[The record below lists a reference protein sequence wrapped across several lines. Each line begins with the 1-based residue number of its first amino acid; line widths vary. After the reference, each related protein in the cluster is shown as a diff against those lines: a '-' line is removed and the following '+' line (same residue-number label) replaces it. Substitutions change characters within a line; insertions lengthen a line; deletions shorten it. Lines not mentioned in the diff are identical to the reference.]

1 LLLSTGVVLGDIVV
15 ALAEVLR
22 GEPLMASLYKY
33 LYAGLVLGGVA
44 LFYWRA
50 LNAGPKE
57 GAI

>member
-1 LLLSTGVVLGDIVV
+1 
-15 ALAEVLR
+15 
-22 GEPLMASLYKY
+22 MASLLKY

-44 LFYWRA
+44 LFYWRE